1 MFLHLVGKELRY
13 LSLDRRTLLVSA
25 LTLTVVAGAIQLQAI
40 SLGRK
45 ILLYEERVRIDG
57 PPRSLQDVWNKGV
70 ELQRPP
76 NPLSVFALGLEP
88 ELGRSATVNPADEP
102 SLGLGEF
109 ENPMQRILPAAD
121 MVYAISLLGGLLS
134 LLVGYNAVSGERQ
147 AGTLRLVLVNAVPR
161 YTFLLAK
168 WTAGCVIVLL
178 PLWGG
183 IIVGA
188 GLAVQT
194 TPGLLGLDAG
204 LRVFSIGCIASLYV
218 AAMVACAV
226 AVSCFHEDT
235 SSSLVLAFTIWVAVV
250 FLVPA
255 GAPVVARILDKAE
268 SIGPVLLERE
278 RIVRQT
284 WNEDEE
290 IANAIRTKS
299 REDLELY
306 TLQLQ
311 RRAMN
316 RARPLMESH
325 ARKSERQLDLSVL
338 LSRLSPAGVL
348 VHAASE
354 LAGTGTT
361 AFVSR
366 REVLLRY
373 RASLGDF
380 LQSEFED
387 RARRLGPASST
398 DEPMGREI
406 PQLLWTKAGSSAVD
420 IPAILVDGTVL
431 ILMTLAA
438 LFAGYA
444 ALMRA
449 QI

>member
-1 MFLHLVGKELRY
+1 M
-13 LSLDRRTLLVSA
+13 SA
-25 LTLTVVAGAIQLQAI
+25 LTLTVVAGTIQLQGI

-45 ILLYEERVRIDG
+45 ILLYEERVRIDR
-57 PPRSLQDVWNKGV
+57 PPRSLQDVWHKGV

-88 ELGRSATVNPADEP
+88 ELGRSATVHPVDEP

-168 WTAGCVIVLL
+168 WTAGCLIVLL
-178 PLWGG
+178 PLWAG

-204 LRVFSIGCIASLYV
+204 LRIFSIGCIASLYV
-218 AAMVACAV
+218 AAMVAGAV

-290 IANAIRTKS
+290 FASVIRTKS

-361 AFVSR
+361 AFASR

-373 RASLGDF
+373 RASLGDV

-406 PQLLWTKAGSSAVD
+406 PQLLWTKPGSSAVD

-444 ALMRA
+444 AIMRA